1 MAVQN
6 FFTPDLS
13 SLVAGQD
20 YASGELIV
28 KFKPETEPTEI
39 EALQASLGASV
50 IDSTKTLG
58 SQLWQIT
65 GVSIQEAIDL
75 LSSNSQID
83 YVEPNYTIS
92 LNSTIPNDSDFDEL
106 WGLNNTGQTGGTP
119 DADIDAPEAWDISTG
134 NNIVVGVIDSGV
146 DYTHPD
152 LNDNMWTNPEETPG
166 DGIDNDGN
174 GYVDDYYGWDFFN
187 NDNNPYDDNGHGTH
201 VAGTIAAEAN
211 NSIGVSGV
219 SWSSQIMALKIFDA
233 NGGGSNLQA
242 LAFNASKAIEYAT
255 TMGAHLT
262 NNSWGFGDFNS
273 QTLRNAIAAAG
284 QAGKLFVAAAGN
296 DGKNNDVIT
305 DYPSNYNLDNIISVA
320 ATDHNDQLA
329 NFSNYGATSVDLA
342 APGVGIL
349 STVPGGGYGTKN
361 GTSMAAPH
369 VSGVASLILA
379 QNPNLTALEVK
390 EQILQSVDPIQDLQG
405 KTVTG
410 GRLNAHKALTN
421 GTTPPV
427 TPPVT
432 PPSPPPVTPPA
443 TNFTGDDFD
452 PNIDNSQW
460 SNISSGVA
468 ANNFGGSGNSLF
480 FSDGSTRSATTTG
493 ANLSQS
499 SFNFLRFD
507 LIFGDGFN
515 GGENADPGEDVVL
528 EYSIDGGTNW
538 THLRTYDTEF
548 YTDWTTIT
556 EVIPLF
562 AQTNN
567 TSFRW
572 RQLEN
577 NGVGYDEWALD
588 NVEITQNFF
597 DFGIFAQ
604 GDTGSFSRSSL
615 PETLEGEIEVG
626 FDRIDDLIFA
636 DAGNNT
642 VAGGLANDLIYGKEG
657 DDILRGDL
665 NQRSSGGAI
674 GGDDIIY
681 GGTGNDRI
689 GGKGGNDKL
698 YGEEGDDQIWGD
710 DGDDLLWGGLGND
723 QLTGGKGN
731 DTFVLGLGEGV
742 DTIQD
747 FQGVE
752 DVIGLADNLTFEQL
766 SITQTGKNT
775 QIDFNDDTLAI
786 LTGVN
791 ASTLTADVFTVV

>member
-13 SLVAGQD
+13 SLVEGQD

-58 SQLWQIT
+58 SQLWQIN

-92 LNSTIPNDSDFDEL
+92 LNSTIPNDSNFNEL
-106 WGLNNTGQTGGTP
+106 WGLNNTGQTWGTP
-119 DADIDAPEAWDISTG
+119 DADIDAPEAWNISTG

-152 LNDNMWTNPEETPG
+152 LNDNMWTNPGETPG

-174 GYVDDYYGWDFFN
+174 GYVDDYYGWDFVN
-187 NDNNPYDDNGHGTH
+187 NDNNPYDDVGHGTH

-219 SWSSQIMALKIFDA
+219 SWSSQIMALKIFGPNETSA
-233 NGGGSNLQA
+233 STFGI
-242 LAFNASKAIEYAT
+242 SKAIEYAT
-255 TMGAHLT
+255 MMGAHLT
-262 NNSWGFGDFNS
+262 NNSWGGGEYS
-273 QTLRNAIAAAG
+273 QLIYDAIAAAG

-296 DGKNNDVIT
+296 GGLDDIGDNNDWT
-305 DYPSNYNLDNIISVA
+305 PTYPANYNLDNIISVA

-329 NFSNYGATSVDLA
+329 DFSNYGATSVDLA

-349 STVPGGGYGTKN
+349 STLPGGGYGSAS

-390 EQILQSVDPIQDLQG
+390 ERILQSVDPISGLQG

-432 PPSPPPVTPPA
+432 
-443 TNFTGDDFD
+443 NFTGDDFD
-452 PNIDNSQW
+452 PTIDNSQW
-460 SNISSGVA
+460 SNISGGVA
-468 ANNFGGSGNSLF
+468 ANNFGGSGKSLF
-480 FSDGSTRSATTTG
+480 FSDDSTRSATTTG

-515 GGENADPGEDVVL
+515 GGENADAGEDVVL
-528 EYSIDGGTNW
+528 EYSINGGTNW

-556 EVIPLF
+556 ELIPLF

-588 NVEITQNFF
+588 NVKITQNFF

-604 GDTGSFSRSSL
+604 GETGSFSHSSL
-615 PETLEGEIEVG
+615 PETLEGKIEVG
-626 FDRIDDLIFA
+626 FDWIDDLIFA

-642 VAGGLANDLIYGKEG
+642 VTGGLANDLIYGKEG
-657 DDILRGDL
+657 DDILRGDS

-698 YGEEGDDQIWGD
+698 YGEEGDDKIWGD

-723 QLTGGKGN
+723 KLTGGKGH
-731 DTFVLGLGEGV
+731 DTFVLGLGQGV
-742 DTIQD
+742 DMIKD

-752 DVIGLADNLTFEQL
+752 DVIGLTDNLTFEQL
-766 SITQTGKNT
+766 SITQIGKNT

>member
-1 MAVQN
+1 MAVHN

-28 KFKPETEPTEI
+28 KFKPETESTEI

-50 IDSTKTLG
+50 LDSTKTLG
-58 SQLWQIT
+58 SQLWQIN
-65 GVSIQEAIDL
+65 GVSLQEAIDL

-92 LNSTIPNDSDFDEL
+92 LNSTIPNDSGFDEL
-106 WGLNNTGQTGGTP
+106 WGLNNTGQTWGTP

-134 NNIVVGVIDSGV
+134 NNIVVGVIDTGV

-152 LNDNMWTNPEETPG
+152 LNDNMWTNPGETPG

-174 GYVDDYYGWDFFN
+174 GYVDDYYGWDFVN
-187 NDNNPYDDNGHGTH
+187 NDSDPFDDDGHGTH

-211 NSIGVSGV
+211 NGIGVSGV
-219 SWSSQIMALKIFDA
+219 SWSSQIMALKILGPNRTSA
-233 NGGGSNLQA
+233 G
-242 LAFNASKAIEYAT
+242 AFGISKAIEYAT
-255 TMGAHLT
+255 MMGAHLT
-262 NNSWGFGDFNS
+262 NNSWGGGGFS
-273 QTLRNAIAAAG
+273 QLIYDAIAAAG

-296 DGKNNDVIT
+296 GGSDYIGDDNDLSPQ
-305 DYPSNYNLDNIISVA
+305 YPANYNLDNIISVA
-320 ATDHNDQLA
+320 ATDHNDQLGD
-329 NFSNYGATSVDLA
+329 FSNYGATSVDLA

-349 STVPGGGYGTKN
+349 STVPGGGYEAWE

-390 EQILQSVDPIQDLQG
+390 EQILQSVDPISGLQG

-452 PNIDNSQW
+452 PTIDNSQW
-460 SNISSGVA
+460 LNISGGVA

-480 FSDGSTRSATTTG
+480 FSDDSTRSAITTG

-515 GGENADPGEDVVL
+515 GGENADAGEDVVL

-548 YTDWTTIT
+548 YTDWTTVT
-556 EVIPLF
+556 QLIPLF

-572 RQLEN
+572 RQLEHS
-577 NGVGYDEWALD
+577 GEGYDEWALD
-588 NVEITQNFF
+588 NVKITQNFF

-604 GDTGSFSRSSL
+604 GDTGSFSHSSL
-615 PETLEGEIEVG
+615 PEIEGEIEVG
-626 FDRIDDLIFA
+626 FDRIDDFIVA

-642 VAGGLANDLIYGKEG
+642 VAGGLGNDLIYGKEG
-657 DDILRGDL
+657 DDILRGDS

-689 GGKGGNDKL
+689 GGKGGNDQL
-698 YGEEGDDQIWGD
+698 YGEEGDDKIWGD
-710 DGDDLLWGGLGND
+710 HGDDLLWGGLGND
-723 QLTGGKGN
+723 ELTGGKGH
-731 DTFVLGLGEGV
+731 DTFVLTLGQGV

-752 DVIGLADNLTFEQL
+752 DVIGLAGNLTFEQL

-791 ASTLTADVFTVV
+791 ASTLTADVFAVV